1 MIIPKKRSYFASDD
15 YYQELPKCDV
25 ILDDFAEEYEEP
37 TGLLG
42 PDGRP
47 IIRLVVPPK
56 KQPAGFIWFKDDEEG
71 DGGEA

>member
-1 MIIPKKRSYFASDD
+1 MIVRKKRSYYADDD

-25 ILDDFAEEYEEP
+25 LVDEYDPEYEEE

-47 IIRLVVPPK
+47 IVRRCVPPRK
-56 KQPAGFIWFKDDEEG
+56 PPVGFIWFQDDDDE
-71 DGGEA
+71 